1 MARRGSLTGVDER
14 GMSTR
19 MPQEPGRSHDLRV
32 QCRMGTGESKS
43 RPAGVALVSAGANTQ
58 RRCGTDKRRKR
69 SALGWIVGSRNS
81 SYYR

>member
-19 MPQEPGRSHDLRV
+19 IPQEPGRSHDLRV
-32 QCRMGTGESKS
+32 KGRMGPGESKS
-43 RPAGVALVSAGANTQ
+43 GPAGVASVPAGANK
-58 RRCGTDKRRKR
+58 RRRPGTDKRRKR
-69 SALGWIVGSRNS
+69 SASRWVVGSRNS